1 MHRINA
7 GSGTLVSGV
16 GIAFLQDVQGERQTY
31 VHRIYKGGSAEQDG
45 KVQVGD
51 VLEKVEHLP
60 VHGKPL
66 SEIKHIMLG
75 EVGTYVNLLFRRTN
89 PDGSIVQYDVSLM
102 RGQTESFLLKEKQRL
117 QSLLDSDRKQMQ
129 HAEIEIEAL
138 RGALYRADMHKN
150 QDFDE
155 KQHLTMAIKEKSLK
169 IEELQALI
177 ISIQQEIDNMSKDLV
192 DSSDIKE
199 EMQNLTK
206 MLADAESHII
216 AAKESLE
223 KDQLLTQELQDKWK
237 NEKLARTNCETRIA
251 KLQMEFPAREEQERS
266 YRMHQE
272 QLKAKLEQ
280 SRSKAMEE
288 MNDALRRK
296 EEELRKLREAEK
308 AEAESEEQF
317 AQVSANNQEIQGRV
331 RETEKSLRAAENARL
346 DAVNRNEVL
355 MAELSRIRNQLQMRE
370 QVINDLQAKIEED
383 FDKWQISLTS
393 AKHGRK
399 QVYI

>member
-1 MHRINA
+1 MQVFASLFSLHEPKHLSHNLL

-89 PDGSIVQYDVSLM
+89 PDGAIVQYDVSLM

-177 ISIQQEIDNMSKDLV
+177 ISIQQEIDNMSKDLGE
-192 DSSDIKE
+192 D
-199 EMQNLTK
+199 Q
-206 MLADAESHII
+206 
-216 AAKESLE
+216 SL
-223 KDQLLTQELQDKWK
+223 
-237 NEKLARTNCETRIA
+237 
-251 KLQMEFPAREEQERS
+251 
-266 YRMHQE
+266 
-272 QLKAKLEQ
+272 
-280 SRSKAMEE
+280 
-288 MNDALRRK
+288 
-296 EEELRKLREAEK
+296 
-308 AEAESEEQF
+308 
-317 AQVSANNQEIQGRV
+317 
-331 RETEKSLRAAENARL
+331 
-346 DAVNRNEVL
+346 
-355 MAELSRIRNQLQMRE
+355 
-370 QVINDLQAKIEED
+370 
-383 FDKWQISLTS
+383 
-393 AKHGRK
+393 
-399 QVYI
+399 